1 MNPRGMTMTRTV
13 WAVVTGIFLSVM
25 FLSLFHMPVGMD
37 MSGSM
42 SSDCPFMS
50 HEEVICSMS
59 TLDHLTAWKS
69 AFMAVLPSLT
79 LLLLVIAAV
88 VPILSV
94 APNLLQR
101 QRYRTV
107 LPTRYLSERTYSYS
121 YRPLQELFSN
131 GILHPKLF

>member
-13 WAVVTGIFLSVM
+13 GAVVTGIFLSVM

-69 AFMAVLPSLT
+69 AFMAILPSLT
-79 LLLLVIAAV
+79 LLLLAIAAV
-88 VPILSV
+88 ALVLSV
-94 APNLLQR
+94 APNLFQR
-101 QRYRTV
+101 QKYRLT
-107 LPTRYLSERTYSYS
+107 LPTHYLKERTYSYS